1 MLSSP
6 LLISFKFYKFRKKI
20 WGVPKEAIFATCPS
34 FSGQRGGQKRF
45 THILLHSEKC
55 LQHLVVIWAAAVF
68 HMNCMSLTILR
79 KDGSQPL
86 KKGNRYL
93 LSFAPRMMTKNAS
106 FYSTN
111 IRNNYHFVLTKHNA
125 DKLWVKDSRL
135 VLMYQARRV
144 LYGQLSNEYFD
155 VSKIHTLH
163 CAPLWHC
170 VFENSVVFWSM
181 HYYASNA
188 AVSSMQSN

>member
-1 MLSSP
+1 M
-6 LLISFKFYKFRKKI
+6 
-20 WGVPKEAIFATCPS
+20 
-34 FSGQRGGQKRF
+34 
-45 THILLHSEKC
+45 LHSEKC

-144 LYGQLSNEYFD
+144 LHGQLSNEYFD

-163 CAPLWHC
+163 CPPPLTLCIWEFSCILEHALLC
-170 VFENSVVFWSM
+170 IKCSSII
-181 HYYASNA
+181 NA
-188 AVSSMQSN
+188 VKLAESILLLFQFDIEKSFL